1 MVGLLFMNIKGY
13 LKEVETLIGIMQH
26 NVPAL
31 GACGGLSAP
40 KLNRKTTVQ

>member
-1 MVGLLFMNIKGY
+1 MSGKI
-13 LKEVETLIGIMQH
+13 TD

-40 KLNRKTTVQ
+40 KFNRKTTVQ

>member
-1 MVGLLFMNIKGY
+1 MFLKKGAI
-13 LKEVETLIGIMQH
+13 EA
-26 NVPAL
+26 NVPTL